1 MIVRYSATAVVLAL
15 TQAFL
20 AVSAGASPS
29 YSEPEPGELRSV
41 PDTHPRAYLSA
52 RDHLTV
58 GDTARA
64 LTLLERSV
72 TTFPHH
78 EPSLT
83 LYLTLRETTG
93 GTGAVFEVVR
103 DHYERVGRSDRFENF
118 FRSVRRDT
126 GRFEPVL
133 EWLNTRSVHP
143 YFSRLLAR
151 DYLERGNDTAAEAL
165 LGDALEAFP
174 NDSNLGLLLAEVLA
188 RRSKCPSALKRVN
201 QLIRRRPGWAPPYRL
216 KANMLRSNRKREAR
230 KLMETYNN
238 LSGSSAAP
246 GSDFHEE
253 FSCSF
258 R

>member
-1 MIVRYSATAVVLAL
+1 MIARYVTTAVVLAL
-15 TQAFL
+15 TQFFL
-20 AVSAGASPS
+20 AVPAVTSSS

-58 GDTARA
+58 GDTDRA

-72 TTFPHH
+72 KTFPHH

-93 GTGAVFEVVR
+93 GTGAVFGTVR

-118 FRSVRRDT
+118 FRSVHRDT

-133 EWLNTRSVHP
+133 EWLNTQGVHP
-143 YFSRLLAR
+143 YFSSVLAR
-151 DYLERGNDTAAEAL
+151 LHLERHNGTRAEAL

-174 NDSNLGLLLAEVLA
+174 NDTKLGLLQAEVLA
-188 RRSKCPSALKRVN
+188 RRSKCPSALERVN
-201 QLIRRRPGWAPPYRL
+201 RLIRRRPGWAPPYRL
-216 KANMLRSNRKREAR
+216 KANILRSDQKRGAR
-230 KLMETYNN
+230 KLMETYNH

-246 GSDFHEE
+246 ESHFHEE
-253 FSCSF
+253 FSCSV